1 MKCKPWTEFHKNKN
15 RIFFIEADL
24 QKCARTNRQSIAN
37 GKGFPAENRRWM
49 EKERGEIELSK
60 MESFFAAARNKSS
73 VTRTQPD

>member
-1 MKCKPWTEFHKNKN
+1 MVQTSKSVHAPS
-15 RIFFIEADL
+15 
-24 QKCARTNRQSIAN
+24 RQPIAN

-49 EKERGEIELSK
+49 EKEKEREEIELSK